1 MGSSTWYRQYE
12 VTLTKNAKLL
22 LRRPFHLAILLLS
35 SVISVIFA
43 WLAGRDAR
51 GPTGEFP
58 PLDNCGNVDP
68 FYYFNVS
75 QAGGYE
81 ATDNIPLSLNEPWRG
96 GLPLWLMSLGP
107 TFAAISV
114 FWILRDELNSSRWG
128 VLRSAG
134 LRDSC
139 HWMAWFTAFA
149 VLATV
154 NSLLGGIAAK
164 TLPNAHA
171 LTAVNYASVFGSLLF
186 LNTALT
192 TASFFLA
199 AICGTCQSTAL
210 SVFIVMG
217 ILVASGAPAIA
228 ASIGASSVGAG
239 GGWVGGGGAGSFWAY
254 MSTESTSVWYES
266 GYIYNE
272 TTGEYEYVEASDPT
286 VRSYQSPI
294 ISYEESRVFGFE
306 EENLERYSSREDFFL
321 GCYVKPGLSTQFNN
335 PAWTSFFWFFVPQAH
350 FMAAWSNILG
360 YTSMPG
366 NTFGFGQ
373 ASQSPEF
380 LATEALLNY
389 RGGVVPLYDASNTN
403 GTSLFPQGSTVLT
416 EWYYPVTILCE
427 YLPDDPYRCVYKS
440 NCPPAQLYDAGSSY
454 LSESCVNAAK
464 GYPTGGNGSPSFN
477 DAVGYLFAVTLVY
490 SILAAYLS
498 SVFPMGNGSPMKFY
512 FPLLPSYW
520 LGRSKKGSEE
530 GDDGA
535 AVDEEVGLGAV
546 TDRDVGV
553 KAINV
558 SKKYGKLEALKPLNL
573 SMRKGEV
580 TGKSLVTAH
589 HEFACTFIHSLNLSV
604 YLILLQLSL
613 ATMGRANPR
622 LAIFCAVNRIPLV
635 GM

>member
-1 MGSSTWYRQYE
+1 MQ
-12 VTLTKNAKLL
+12 
-22 LRRPFHLAILLLS
+22 
-35 SVISVIFA
+35 
-43 WLAGRDAR
+43 
-51 GPTGEFP
+51 
-58 PLDNCGNVDP
+58 
-68 FYYFNVS
+68 
-75 QAGGYE
+75 
-81 ATDNIPLSLNEPWRG
+81 NIPLTLNEPWRG

-114 FWILRDELNSSRWG
+114 FWILRDELNSRRWG

-139 HWMAWFTAFA
+139 HWMAWFTAFV

-171 LTAVNYASVFGSLLF
+171 LTAVNYASVFGSLLL

-199 AICGTCQSTAL
+199 SICGTCQSTAL
-210 SVFIVMG
+210 SVFLVMV
-217 ILVASGAPAIA
+217 IIVASGVPAIVA
-228 ASIGASSVGAG
+228 ASGASSVNVSGGWEGSGAG
-239 GGWVGGGGAGSFWAY
+239 TFWAY
-254 MSTESTSVWYES
+254 WSTKSTSVWYDDYS
-266 GYIYNE
+266 IYNE
-272 TTGEYEYVEASDPT
+272 TTGEYDWIEASEPT
-286 VRSYQSPI
+286 VSTYQSPI

-306 EENLERYSSREDFFL
+306 QENLERYSSGEDFFL
-321 GCYVKPGLSTQFNN
+321 GCYIKPGVSTQFNN
-335 PAWTSFFWFFVPQAH
+335 PAWTSFLWFFVPQAH

-360 YTSMPG
+360 YTAMPG

-389 RGGVVPLYDASNTN
+389 RGGVEPLYDANNTN

-416 EWYYPVTILCE
+416 EYYWPDTDPCEYDPVTYE
-427 YLPDDPYRCVYKS
+427 YVCKS
-440 NCPPAQLYDAGSSY
+440 NCPPQQLYDEGSAGYSPTI
-454 LSESCVNAAK
+454 CDNAAK
-464 GYPTGGNGSPSFN
+464 GYPPSGNGSPSFN

-498 SVFPMGNGSPMKFY
+498 AVFPMGNGSPMKFY

-520 LGRSKKGSEE
+520 LGRSKKRSGE
-530 GDDGA
+530 GGDA
-535 AVDEEVGLGAV
+535 SVDEEEGLEQVADGV
-546 TDRDVGV
+546 VGV
-553 KAINV
+553 EAIDL

-580 TGKSLVTAH
+580 TGKSIVTAS
-589 HEFACTFIHSLNLSV
+589 I
-604 YLILLQLSL
+604 
-613 ATMGRANPR
+613 
-622 LAIFCAVNRIPLV
+622 
-635 GM
+635 